1 MKVIINFLN
10 EELARKYLEWPKII
24 ETTLSKGAECQE
36 IPPEA
41 ELGVTLGDDEYLQML
56 NREYRNIDRPTDV
69 LSFALNEGE
78 EDSSD
83 EEMLLGDIVISVDRV
98 LSQAQEY
105 GHSETRELAYL
116 AIHGLM
122 HIMGY
127 DHEKPEDKKE
137 MRVAE
142 EEVLRALGITRE
154 DIHDV

>member
-1 MKVIINFLN
+1 MKVIIDFLS
-10 EELARKYLEWPKII
+10 EELAQKYSEWSKII

-36 IPPEA
+36 IPSEA

-56 NREYRNIDRPTDV
+56 NREYRRIDRPTDV

-122 HIMGY
+122 HIVGY

-137 MRVAE
+137 MRAAE
-142 EEVLRALGITRE
+142 EEVLHALGITRE

>member
-1 MKVIINFLN
+1 
-10 EELARKYLEWPKII
+10 
-24 ETTLSKGAECQE
+24 
-36 IPPEA
+36 
-41 ELGVTLGDDEYLQML
+41 
-56 NREYRNIDRPTDV
+56 
-69 LSFALNEGE
+69 
-78 EDSSD
+78 
-83 EEMLLGDIVISVDRV
+83 MLLGDIVISVDRV

>member
-10 EELARKYLEWPKII
+10 EELARKYSEWPKII

-41 ELGVTLGDDEYLQML
+41 ELGVTLWDDEYLRML

>member
-10 EELARKYLEWPKII
+10 EELARKYSEWPKII

-36 IPPEA
+36 IPQEA